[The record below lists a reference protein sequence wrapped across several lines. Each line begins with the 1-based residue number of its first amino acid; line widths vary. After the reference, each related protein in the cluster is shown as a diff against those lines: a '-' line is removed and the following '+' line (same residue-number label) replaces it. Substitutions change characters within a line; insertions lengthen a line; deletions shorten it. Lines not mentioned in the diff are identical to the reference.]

1 MTPVPAVWNFN
12 LSACLRLDIW
22 NASLECFIA
31 QAICFTNLKYCDDGL
46 NGDYNLY
53 VGGSRVSF
61 AFLGKCLAASKMQTF
76 RGSLE
81 QLTPRGPWSWVY
93 LPAGKYHRWWPFGS
107 SFTLLYIGSS
117 TETEMSSGKHHVREE
132 GLVYLLVGWGVLLRP
147 FLINC
152 SLDPRPWTRGQNQN
166 LSGRQH
172 VSPVIN
178 RRRVGILRIKRG
190 FYFKQ
195 SRLQDNQRPVKF

>member
-76 RGSLE
+76 LGSLE

-93 LPAGKYHRWWPFGS
+93 LPAGKYHRWGDLLEVPSHCYTLEVPQKQKCPVGS
-107 SFTLLYIGSS
+107 TMLEKKAWFAFWWAGGFYSAPSSS
-117 TETEMSSGKHHVREE
+117 TALLTLDLEGEGK
-132 GLVYLLVGWGVLLRP
+132 
-147 FLINC
+147 
-152 SLDPRPWTRGQNQN
+152 TRTC
-166 LSGRQH
+166 LA
-172 VSPVIN
+172 VSTFP
-178 RRRVGILRIKRG
+178 
-190 FYFKQ
+190 Q
-195 SRLQDNQRPVKF
+195 